1 MSISTRSVRK
11 KMWGR
16 KKRGKEDFPR
26 KKNQEGRGKNKG
38 RVYLKIGGIRSLNL
52 GIGISEGKN
61 IFRPVS
67 III

>member
-1 MSISTRSVRK
+1 
-11 KMWGR
+11 MWGR
-16 KKRGKEDFPR
+16 KKRGKEDFRR